1 MNILK
6 NSFAYIL
13 FLHSLM
19 IRDFKNTLLFIST
32 YNAFISTLPSILSLP
47 IPPNPSL
54 TSLPISCFLS
64 HYPSLCLTPLLIPT
78 EFI

>member
-19 IRDFKNTLLFIST
+19 IRNFKNTLFFIST

-54 TSLPISCFLS
+54 TSLQFPVFSLTIPPSVSLLS
-64 HYPSLCLTPLLIPT
+64 
-78 EFI
+78 